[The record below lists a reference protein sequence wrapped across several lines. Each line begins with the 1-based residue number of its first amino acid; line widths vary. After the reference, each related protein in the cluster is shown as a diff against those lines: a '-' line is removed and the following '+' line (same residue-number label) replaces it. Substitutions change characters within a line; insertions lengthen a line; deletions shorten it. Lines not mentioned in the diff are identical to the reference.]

1 MASWAVA
8 RLLRTRQ
15 AFPLRPEDLMRHLVP
30 FTLAILAVAAACS
43 TPMTMPEM
51 AVDPALSFDQARAR
65 WQATQPLD
73 YSFEFEAESP
83 ADPSP
88 GFYRVT
94 VLGGRLAAVRRS
106 YSGEIAPLDQGFT
119 IDELWRRLAA
129 AKAAGQPLSDLQFS
143 REGIPMQAAVGA
155 AGSDAGV
162 RYRLRSYI
170 IGIMAF
176 N

>member
-1 MASWAVA
+1 
-8 RLLRTRQ
+8 
-15 AFPLRPEDLMRHLVP
+15 MRRFVP
-30 FTLAILAVAAACS
+30 FAVAILAVASACS
-43 TPMTMPEM
+43 TPMSMPEM
-51 AVDPALSFDQARAR
+51 AVDPALSFEQARAR
-65 WQATQPLD
+65 WLETRPFD

-94 VLGGRLAAVRRS
+94 VVGGRLAAVRRS

-119 IDELWRRLAA
+119 IDELWQRLAA

-143 REGIPMQAAVGA
+143 REGIPMQAAVGSV
-155 AGSDAGV
+155 GSGAGV